1 MAEELG
7 VKPEFIQLER
17 ADAGTTQFATPSGGG
32 KTVSTESPAARA
44 AAISQKRQ
52 LLEIAARDL
61 AVEPKTL
68 YFRAGS
74 IVSQNDPSKKIG
86 FTELS
91 GLKMQ

>member
-7 VKPEFIQLER
+7 VKPEFMQLER

-52 LLEIAARDL
+52 LLEIAAKDL

-86 FTELS
+86 FTERS